1 LSVRRGASFVRLLAA
16 FTILM
21 TPALAPSAADDFRRL
36 TGSQVRA
43 AIAGMEFT
51 DEVHWV
57 ELYGTGGTVTSLA
70 MGKKTVGKWRVD
82 GDELCVEFE
91 DSADCFEVSQ
101 AGARLRLKRS
111 GTDGSPIEGVLRKPT
126 SGRGR

>member
-1 LSVRRGASFVRLLAA
+1 LRRGASSLLFLAA
-16 FTILM
+16 LSLVT
-21 TPALAPSAADDFRRL
+21 TPALAPVAADNFRRL

-57 ELYGTGGTVTSLA
+57 ELYGTDGTVTSLA